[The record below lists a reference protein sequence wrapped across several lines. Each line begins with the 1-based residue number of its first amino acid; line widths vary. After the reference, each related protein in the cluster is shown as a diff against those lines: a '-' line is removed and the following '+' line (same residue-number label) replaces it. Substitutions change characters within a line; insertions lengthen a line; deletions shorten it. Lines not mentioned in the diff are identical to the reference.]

1 MNYKIKTL
9 SAALLLAVALA
20 GNVFAAN
27 DALLLTLEGKVEV
40 SPTGQTTWTLGT
52 TNQTLRVGDRLRTGL
67 RSRATVRLSNLTTLR
82 VNELTTLQIQ
92 PPSAVGK
99 QAGLDLK
106 NGSTYFFS
114 RERGNETEFRTPLAS
129 GAIRGTEFNLAV
141 ADDGRSEVTLID
153 GAVNLA
159 NNLGAVDLISGEQGV
174 VENGKAPTKTA
185 VLNAINIIQW
195 ALYYPGVIDPDELA
209 LTAAEQDTLSSSLAA
224 YRSGDLL
231 AALANY
237 PEGLTLTSD
246 AGKIY
251 HAALA
256 LAVGQVAAAE
266 AELETLAAPAPQA
279 DALRTVIAA
288 VKGTERR
295 LPSRPVSIGA
305 TSIGATPPSRFGNRR
320 SASESLAESYS
331 LQSQSKLAEALAAA
345 REAAAKSPN
354 FGFAHARVAE
364 LEFSFGHTTAAL
376 EALDKALQ
384 LSPRNAQAVALKGFL
399 LAAQNKI
406 ADTDSAIG
414 NRQSAIGNFNAAIA
428 LDPALGNAWL
438 GRGLCRIKRGDSA
451 GGVADLQVAATLEP
465 NRSVLRS
472 YLAKGWSSRF
482 SVQPDKLKLGLQRAE
497 KELQLAQKLDPN
509 DPTPWL
515 YSALLAQ
522 QENKINDA
530 VTDLEKSQDLNDN
543 RKVFRS
549 RLLLD
554 QDRAV
559 RSANLAGVYRDAGM
573 TDLSVREAAR
583 AVSAD
588 YANFSAHQFLASS
601 YDALRDPKQINL
613 RYETP
618 WLSEL
623 LLANLLAP
631 VGAGNLS
638 QYVSQQEYSKLFE
651 RDRLGVSSVTE
662 YRSRGAWDEQGS
674 VFGTS
679 GNSSFAVDVEHHSD
693 PGTRPNN
700 DVRQFNL
707 SVKLKQQLTAQ
718 DSVFFQAQYYDA
730 ESGDVQEYYNQA
742 SASPTLR
749 VTEKQRPNLY
759 IGWHHEW
766 NPGSHTLL
774 LLSRLDDTLEFSDP
788 NAKINFYRY
797 TTFTRIPL
805 SFAAQNFGVTNRR
818 DFAAYTAE
826 LQQIQTWREHTFVA
840 GARYQH
846 GDVDM
851 NAEVDNPGNYDP
863 TKTPPTLLSRQDIST
878 RLQRASVYAYDQW
891 QIFDSL
897 LLVGGVTYDW
907 LEYPRNVDIAPIDP
921 SLTSRSQVSPKLG
934 FIWTPQPETHLRG
947 AWTRSLGGVFFDNSV
962 RIEPVQVAGFNQAF
976 RSLAPESVA
985 GLVPGTSFETWSLA
999 LDHEFKRTRTYVAV
1013 EVDLLTSDAMRTVGI
1028 VTNAF
1033 FPVADSPSGTR
1044 QSLEFRERTL
1054 AVTLNQLVG
1063 RDWSFGA
1070 RYAISDAELRGRFV
1084 DVPLNVAFISSAN
1097 QNTEAVLQQLTLA
1110 ANYNHP
1116 CGFFGRAESVW
1127 TQQSNR
1133 SGSASLADADFWQFN
1148 LYAGWRFYHRAAELQ
1163 FGLLNIGNQ
1172 DYQLN
1177 PVNLTYAQPRGR
1189 EFMARL
1195 KFNF

>member
-1 MNYKIKTL
+1 MQLHHTLNHANIKFPL
-9 SAALLLAVALA
+9 AALLLLLAVGLT
-20 GNVFAAN
+20 GKVFAAT
-27 DALLLTLEGKVEV
+27 DAVLLTLEGKVEI
-40 SPTGQTTWTLGT
+40 SPIGQTAWTPGT
-52 TNQTLRVGDRLRTGL
+52 TNQTLRIGDRLRTGL
-67 RSRATVRLSNLTTLR
+67 RARATVRLSNLTTLR

-92 PPSAVGK
+92 PPSAPGK
-99 QAGLDLK
+99 QAGLNLK

-159 NNLGAVDLISGEQGV
+159 NNLGAVDLVSGEQGV

-185 VLNAINIIQW
+185 VINAINIIQW
-195 ALYYPGVIDPDELA
+195 ALYYPGVLDPDELDLSA
-209 LTAAEQDTLSSSLAA
+209 SEQNTLAASLAA

-231 AALANY
+231 AALAEY
-237 PEGLTLTSD
+237 PEGLTLPS
-246 AGKIY
+246 AGGKIY

-256 LAVGQVAAAE
+256 LAVGQ
-266 AELETLAAPAPQA
+266 LAHAQALPPSPQA
-279 DALRTVIAA
+279 DALREVIAA
-288 VKGTERR
+288 VKNQ
-295 LPSRPVSIGA
+295 PS
-305 TSIGATPPSRFGNRR
+305 TFNLQPST
-320 SASESLAESYS
+320 ASQWLAKSYW

-345 REAAAKSPN
+345 REAAGKSPN
-354 FGFAHARVAE
+354 FGFAHARGAE
-364 LEFSFGHTTAAL
+364 LEFSFGHTAAAL
-376 EALDKALQ
+376 GALDKALQ

-406 ADTDSAIG
+406 PAALAQFDTAVT
-414 NRQSAIGNFNAAIA
+414 

-438 GRGLCRIKRGDSA
+438 GRGLCKIKHSDSA

-472 YLAKGWSSRF
+472 YLAKAFANTG
-482 SVQPDKLKLGLQRAE
+482 DATRAA
-497 KELQLAQKLDPN
+497 KELALAQKLDPN
-509 DPTPWL
+509 DPTAWL
-515 YSALLAQ
+515 YSALLTQ

-530 VTDLEKSQDLNDN
+530 VADLEKSQDLNDN

-559 RSANLAGVYRDAGM
+559 RSANLAGIYRDAGM

-588 YANFSAHQFLASS
+588 YGNFSAHQFLAGSC
-601 YDALRDPKQINL
+601 DALRDPKQINL

-618 WLSEL
+618 WLSDL

-638 QYVSQQEYSKLFE
+638 AHVSQQEYSELFE

-707 SVKLKQQLTAQ
+707 SVKLKQQLTAE

-730 ESGDVQEYYNQA
+730 ESGDVQEYYSAA

-749 VTEKQRPNLY
+749 IKEKQRPNLY
-759 IGWHHEW
+759 VGWHHEW

-774 LLSRLDDTLEFSDP
+774 LLSRLDDTLTFTDP

-797 TTFTRIPL
+797 GTFSRLPV
-805 SFAAQNFGVTNRR
+805 SFTAQNFAVTNSR
-818 DFAAYTAE
+818 DFTVYTAE

-851 NAEVDNPGNYDP
+851 TAQVDNPFNY
-863 TKTPPTLLSRQDIST
+863 PTLVSAQDIST

-891 QIFDSL
+891 QILDPL
-897 LLVGGVTYDW
+897 LLVGGIAYDW

-934 FIWTPQPETHLRG
+934 FIWTPLPTTHLRG

-976 RSLAPESVA
+976 RSLAPESVV

-999 LDHEFKRTRTYVAV
+999 LDHEFKQTKTYVGV

-1028 VTNAF
+1028 VTNAS

-1044 QSLEFRERTL
+1044 QSLDFRERTL

-1084 DVPLNVAFISSAN
+1084 DVPSSVAFVSSAN
-1097 QNTEAVLQQLTLA
+1097 QNSEAVLQQLTLA

-1116 CGFFGRAESVW
+1116 RGFFARAESVW

-1133 SGSASLADADFWQFN
+1133 SGDAALADADFWQFN

-1163 FGLLNIGNQ
+1163 FGLLNLGNQ

-1177 PVNLTYAQPRGR
+1177 PVNLTYTQPRGR